1 MDFENIFFVSKNH
14 EPIVTKVAEA
24 PTIGLGFVG
33 LSRVGGFR
41 LYRKSVRYRISVQLC
56 VGVFCLDQLPF
67 ENTHTAKLCNE
78 GKENM

>member
-1 MDFENIFFVSKNH
+1 MREILRLHIIDYSIKMDFENIFFISKNH
-14 EPIVTKVAEA
+14 EPTVTKVAEA

-56 VGVFCLDQLPF
+56 VGGFLFGPITF
-67 ENTHTAKLCNE
+67 
-78 GKENM
+78 